1 MIITKIEIF
10 AIDIAEMILE
20 CMSRFNIIYYIL
32 IIFYSLLV
40 KRFFLRENL
49 IMICIDIAID
59 IFIIFNLVQ
68 FIIILATFPCSRVIY
83 VGPTQYQI

>member
-20 CMSRFNIIYYIL
+20 CISRFNIIYCIL

-49 IMICIDIAID
+49 IMICIDITID

-68 FIIILATFPCSRVIY
+68 FIIILAKFPCSRVIY